1 MTTSNRC
8 FARADLESLLRARQL
23 DRTLTTSLPAIDPR
37 DESALA
43 PSGISAL
50 DARLGGGFPRGQLSE
65 LVGSRS
71 SGRTSLLLHMLAAAT
86 ARGEL
91 VAVVDALDMLDVE
104 SAATAGV
111 DLARLLWI
119 RGHAVTNPGMC
130 RDLNQRALEQ
140 AIRAF
145 TLVLQAGN
153 FGLVVFDAAE
163 VPADA
168 VRRLPFTTWL
178 RLQRMVEGSQT
189 ACVLVGSEP
198 MARSSAG
205 LTLRLGVRAG
215 IRDSGLE
222 IRRESG
228 LESRDTVLESRDSA
242 SGIRFQKCVF
252 DGLSVE
258 ARVIRARARE
268 QEDVRVHLSTTCA

>member
-1 MTTSNRC
+1 MA

-23 DRTLTTSLPAIDPR
+23 DRTLTTALPSIDPR

-91 VAVVDALDMLDVE
+91 VAVVDTLDMLDIE
-104 SAATAGV
+104 SAGTAGV

-205 LTLRLGVRAG
+205 LTLRLGWAG
-215 IRDSGLE
+215 I
-222 IRRESG
+222 
-228 LESRDTVLESRDSA
+228 RDSA
-242 SGIRFQKCVF
+242 SGIRFQKCLF

-268 QEDVRVHLSTTCA
+268 QEEATAIFSTVASDCA

>member
-1 MTTSNRC
+1 MAL
-8 FARADLESLLRARQL
+8 ARADLESLLRARQL
-23 DRTLTTSLPAIDPR
+23 DRTLTTALPKIDPR
-37 DESALA
+37 DEYALA
-43 PSGISAL
+43 PSGITAL
-50 DARLGGGFPRGQLSE
+50 DAQLGGGFPRGQLSE
-65 LVGSRS
+65 LVGVRS
-71 SGRTSLLLHMLAAAT
+71 SGRTSLQLHMLAAAT

-91 VAVVDALDMLDVE
+91 VALIDALDMLDAA
-104 SAATAGV
+104 SAASAGT

-119 RGHAVTNPGMC
+119 RGHVVSNPGMC

-140 AIRAF
+140 AIRAL

-163 VPADA
+163 APADA

-178 RLQRMVEGSQT
+178 RLQRIIEGSQT
-189 ACVLVGSEP
+189 ACVLVGTEP

-205 LTLRLGVRAG
+205 LTLRLGTAGVTAG
-215 IRDSGLE
+215 IRDSGL
-222 IRRESG
+222 G
-228 LESRDTVLESRDSA
+228 M
-242 SGIRFQKCVF
+242 RFQNCLF

-268 QEDVRVHLSTTCA
+268 QEEATAIFSTVASDCA